1 MTKQEFL
8 DKINESKEQ
17 FEILEENEKC
27 FFVLNKKTDKKYE
40 IRKDILEST
49 DYENLISVL
58 SGRDAVVVDGIT
70 RIVGYFSKISN
81 WNKSKIGELD
91 DRRKGNYKIGDC

>member
-1 MTKQEFL
+1 M
-8 DKINESKEQ
+8 
-17 FEILEENEKC
+17 

-58 SGRDAVVVDGIT
+58 SWRDAVVVDGIT

>member
-1 MTKQEFL
+1 MTNQEFL
-8 DKINESKEQ
+8 DKLDKEN
-17 FEILEENEKC
+17 FEVFKEDEKY
-27 FFVLNKKTDKKYE
+27 FFVLNKKTNKKYE
-40 IRKDILEST
+40 IKKDILENV

-58 SGRDAVVVDGIT
+58 SGREAVVIDGIT

-91 DRRKGNYKIGDC
+91 DRRKGNYKIGNC

>member
-17 FEILEENEKC
+17 FEILEKNEKC

>member
-1 MTKQEFL
+1 MTNQEFL
-8 DKINESKEQ
+8 DKLDKEN
-17 FEILEENEKC
+17 FEILKENEEY

-40 IRKDILEST
+40 IRKDILEHT
-49 DYENLISVL
+49 DYKNLISVL
-58 SGRDAVVVDGIT
+58 SGREAIVVDGIT

-91 DRRKGNYKIGDC
+91 DRRKGNYKIENC